1 MKNVVLEKDYV
12 LGVKIDKDVPTIIW
26 ELYDIFANDVEFMRM
41 LPDSRFKELPE
52 KLFSIGSSRKLG
64 LDPVDAVT
72 ARVIVARLQNL
83 FAKNA
88 EGTCI
93 AEELNSTSYSIDRT
107 LEFFKSQLD
116 MLIDCYSKRGYYFSL
131 SEINVGAFVH
141 FYEGGLEKAMTIY
154 IIEK

>member
-1 MKNVVLEKDYV
+1 MKNVVLGKDYV
-12 LGVKIDKDVPTIIW
+12 LGIEVDKDVPTTIW
-26 ELYDIFANDVEFMRM
+26 ELCDVFANDVEFMRM
-41 LPDSRFKELPE
+41 LPDSRFKEVSE
-52 KLFSIGSSRKLG
+52 KLVSIGYSRKLG

-72 ARVIVARLQNL
+72 ARILVARLQNL

-88 EGTCI
+88 EGICI

-107 LEFFKSQLD
+107 LEVFKSQLD

-131 SEINVGAFVH
+131 SEIKVGAFVH
-141 FYEGGLEKAMTIY
+141 FYEGGLEKTMTIY